1 MCVIS
6 NMVLEIPNKML
17 EMNKMEGCEMGNIG
31 WIIVFVGTGLF
42 LGIIGMLRMFRGK
55 KSEYKLQEEKNSSQG
70 LAALGSTFVVLGIV
84 LGTTTDRLI
93 GYSFIGAGV
102 VLSIIGAIK
111 SRRKEQR
118 SSMEM
123 R

>member
-6 NMVLEIPNKML
+6 NIVLEIHNKML
-17 EMNKMEGCEMGNIG
+17 EMNKMEGCEMSNIG

-42 LGIIGMLRMFRGK
+42 LGIIGMLRMLRGK
-55 KSEYKLQEEKNSSQG
+55 KSEYKLQGKKNSSQG
-70 LAALGSTFVVLGIV
+70 LVALGSTFVVLGIV
-84 LGTTTDRLI
+84 FGTDRLI

-102 VLSIIGAIK
+102 LLSVIGAIK

-118 SSMEM
+118 SSMEL